1 MAIRP
6 RDGGEDSSRPGREC
20 CLWRYR
26 IAGQFA
32 VQLLLGRIGADLPR
46 LLKVAASG
54 SKEFALAI
62 YGQAVI
68 PDAAPFVQTVGIAR
82 AFWRFVTLLL
92 HRSRP
97 PFLVSTLLFRY
108 GTESC
113 TQQFR
118 G

>member
-1 MAIRP
+1 
-6 RDGGEDSSRPGREC
+6 
-20 CLWRYR
+20 
-26 IAGQFA
+26 
-32 VQLLLGRIGADLPR
+32 
-46 LLKVAASG
+46 
-54 SKEFALAI
+54 
-62 YGQAVI
+62 
-68 PDAAPFVQTVGIAR
+68 VQTVGIAR